1 MASRTRQK
9 EEARAVYN
17 KLLADNPE
25 CTQAWCGLARLDK
38 VRVISHN
45 FGYGVG
51 DDMDSLLARF
61 VKD

>member
-1 MASRTRQK
+1 VRMSLQSIRPPITVK
-9 EEARAVYN
+9 IITHLSARDGNA
-17 KLLADNPE
+17 L
-25 CTQAWCGLARLDK
+25 TARLDR